1 MIKDHSSP
9 KVAEFLL
16 QIKAVI
22 IQPKNPFTWASG
34 WKSPMYCDNRRIL
47 SFPQVRTFI
56 RQEFVKKIENEFGK
70 PDVIAGV
77 ATGGIPM
84 GALVAQEM
92 NLPFIYVRPEAKG
105 HGLTNQIEG
114 AFEKDQIVVVIEDL
128 ISTGGSSLKAVDALR
143 KADLNVK
150 GLVAVFS
157 YGFEIAAKNFEDAGC
172 KFTVLTNYETLI
184 DRAMDL
190 SLIEKSNLQSLKEWR
205 MNPSEWS
212 PKS

>member
-1 MIKDHSSP
+1 MIKDHSSL

>member
-1 MIKDHSSP
+1 
-9 KVAEFLL
+9 
-16 QIKAVI
+16 
-22 IQPKNPFTWASG
+22 
-34 WKSPMYCDNRRIL
+34 MYCDNRRIL

-205 MNPSEWS
+205 TNPSEWA

>member
-1 MIKDHSSP
+1 MIKDHSSL

-205 MNPSEWS
+205 TNPSEWA